1 MIITIMKTVHLMVA
15 LMLCQK
21 VHLMADLML
30 DLNEY
35 PLEFYLK
42 AIEDAQ
48 QIDKEDALG
57 VLRDDVCT

>member
-1 MIITIMKTVHLMVA
+1 
-15 LMLCQK
+15 MLCQK